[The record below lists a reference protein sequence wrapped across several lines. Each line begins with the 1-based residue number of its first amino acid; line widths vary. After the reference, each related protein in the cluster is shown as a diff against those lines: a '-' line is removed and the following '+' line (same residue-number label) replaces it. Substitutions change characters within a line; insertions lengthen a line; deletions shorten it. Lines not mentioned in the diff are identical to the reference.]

1 MKGDGAKM
9 GAGLRRALSAL
20 ATSRAALYGLAV
32 LCLFL
37 VLVGLL
43 LRSPGNGEGD
53 MVPGFFRVA
62 PRDLVLTVMERGSV
76 RPARV
81 AAVRSGISSNLAKIV
96 WLQDEGRETRA
107 GEAIARFDAKP
118 FQDQL
123 QKDEQLLADA
133 RTNMAAA
140 EKSLQLQKEDEER
153 KHEDVQ
159 RKLVI
164 ARIKAD
170 DLRHGTGPLKR
181 QQLDKKRQQAE
192 RTLAVAVHEL
202 EDFEVLLSKGHIS
215 RRERDKTADAKK
227 AADEAVQLA
236 RAELDNFDRYEWPRL
251 LREAEVIVQEAEN
264 EQERIQRTAALEL
277 AKRMALVEKF
287 RRESEDAERK
297 VTAARKDLASCEV
310 LAPIGG
316 LLLHGELPQPGGRRR
331 IQIGD
336 TVWVGQT
343 FMEIPD
349 TSDLVAEIQVREI
362 DVAKISRNMP
372 AQIVLDAFPG
382 RVFTGEVESVNALG
396 RGEEDNK
403 NVRSFLARVR
413 FQQAAPEIHVGMSA
427 TVTITWRE
435 LPGVLAVP
443 QTAVLRGGEGAA
455 VMLLRGGAPR
465 RQAVSLGECGPDWV
479 QILDGLRPG
488 DVVQTRPGI

>member
-1 MKGDGAKM
+1 MA
-9 GAGLRRALSAL
+9 AL
-20 ATSRAALYGLAV
+20 ATSRAALYALAGFCV
-32 LCLFL
+32 AL
-37 VLVGLL
+37 VLAGLL
-43 LRSPGNGEGD
+43 LRSEKGGDGEAAA
-53 MVPGFFRVA
+53 GFQRMA

-81 AAVRSGISSNLAKIV
+81 APVRSGISSNLAKIV
-96 WLQDEGRETRA
+96 WMQDEGNEIAA
-107 GEAIARFDAKP
+107 GEVIARFDGKP

-123 QKDEQLLADA
+123 HKDEQSLADA
-133 RTNMAAA
+133 RINMAAA

-153 KHEDVQ
+153 KREDVQ

-192 RTLAVAVHEL
+192 RMLAVAAHEL
-202 EDFEVLLSKGHIS
+202 EDFDVLLTKGHIS

-227 AADEAVQLA
+227 AAEEAVQLG

-251 LREAEVIVQEAEN
+251 LREAEVIIQEAEN

-287 RRESEDAERK
+287 RREAEEAERK
-297 VTAARKDLASCEV
+297 VAAARKDLDSCEV
-310 LAPIGG
+310 LAPISG
-316 LLLHGELPQPGGRRR
+316 LLLHGELPQPGGRRK

-349 TSDLVAEIQVREI
+349 TSDLVAAIQVREI
-362 DVAKISRNMP
+362 DVAKIGRNMP
-372 AQIVLDAFPG
+372 ARIVLDAFPG
-382 RVFTGEVESVNALG
+382 REFTGVVELVDALG
-396 RGEEDNK
+396 RGEEENK

-413 FQQAAPEIHVGMSA
+413 FQQTAPDIHVGMSA

-435 LPGVLAVP
+435 LRGVLAVP
-443 QTAVLRGGEGAA
+443 QSAVLRGGDGAA
-455 VMLLRGGAPR
+455 VMLQRGGLLR
-465 RQAVSLGECGPDWV
+465 RQEVSLGEGGPDWV
-479 QILDGLRPG
+479 QILDGLRSG
-488 DVVQTRPGI
+488 DVVQIHGNP